1 MPVCHGDPDSFELF
15 IEGDILYDA
24 MLESIALAQE
34 RIQLESYIFADD
46 EIGWQFAEALAARA
60 KAGVGVQVHLDAAGS
75 LFPGSRRLERYLRGE
90 GVDLRRFHRWDW
102 RHPQRYNRR
111 NHRKLLVVDER
122 DAYLGGFNIHRHN
135 SRRLY
140 GEQRWRDTHV
150 RLRGELVSQARRHF
164 ESFWNGIRRWTPPR
178 PLPRDVLL
186 PNYSRRGRRLLRR
199 TLAQLISDAR
209 RSVYLTT
216 PYFVPDRRTQRL
228 LMAAARRGVDV
239 RILVPR
245 KNDVRLAHWAARA
258 AYETLLVNGVRI
270 FEYLPRVLH
279 AKTAVADGA
288 HATVGTAN
296 FDYRS
301 FFLNYEL
308 NLFTRDTLLCSR
320 LQEQFL
326 ADLREAEE
334 IRVEKWRR
342 RFWGGKVLELVG
354 WAARRWL

>member
-1 MPVCHGDPDSFELF
+1 
-15 IEGDILYDA
+15 
-24 MLESIALAQE
+24 MLGSITAARE
-34 RIQLESYIFADD
+34 RVQLECYIFADD
-46 EIGWQFAEALAARA
+46 EIGWCFAEALAERARA
-60 KAGVGVQVHLDAAGS
+60 GVKVQMHLDAAGS
-75 LFPGSRRLERYLRGE
+75 LWLRSPRLQRFLHDAGVQLRW
-90 GVDLRRFHRWDW
+90 FQRWDW

-111 NHRKLLVVDER
+111 DHRKLLVTDER

-140 GEQRWRDTHV
+140 GESRWRDTHV
-150 RLRGELVSQARRHF
+150 QLRGELVSQARMHF

-178 PLPRDVLL
+178 PLPRDILL
-186 PNYSRRGRRLLRR
+186 PNYSHRGRRLLRR
-199 TLAQLISDAR
+199 TLAELISGAR
-209 RSVYLTT
+209 HSVCLTT
-216 PYFVPDRRTQRL
+216 PYFVPDRRTQQL

-245 KNDVRLAHWAARA
+245 KNDVRLAHWAAHA

-279 AKTAVADGA
+279 AKTIVADRGW
-288 HATVGTAN
+288 ATVGTAN

-308 NLFTRDTLLCSR
+308 NLFTRDAALCGE
-320 LQEQFL
+320 LEDQFQ
-326 ADLREAEE
+326 ADLDESEE
-334 IRVEKWRR
+334 VRLEHWRK
-342 RFWGGKVLELVG
+342 RFWGGKLLELVG